1 MENIKIDLT
10 NSHTDTKK
18 KIEIYEIF
26 NNVSKKIDILRK
38 PKIHNAEIAKIHDCL
53 NKSMESYE
61 SLSFISDYRTPRAL
75 KAYSKIFIF
84 IFPLLFAPYFAYL
97 NLQLNNLGFMVSTI
111 YSTVLFMLV
120 DIADNVENPFDFEGL
135 DYIDFERENRFI

>member
-1 MENIKIDLT
+1 
-10 NSHTDTKK
+10 
-18 KIEIYEIF
+18 
-26 NNVSKKIDILRK
+26 
-38 PKIHNAEIAKIHDCL
+38 
-53 NKSMESYE
+53 MESYE

-120 DIADNVENPFDFEGL
+120 DIVDNVENPFDSEGL